1 MTEFVKKERR
11 RENFGKSL
19 VELEEVTAGGILVE
33 GVHFL
38 EVAEDLEAA
47 DMMMTGEV
55 EDLVPTAA
63 EDLVPTAAED
73 LVPTAA
79 EVEDLVPTAAEAE
92 GVTVMVV
99 LIVTVVEAAMGEIRH
114 SVVAEAEVVDTAIG

>member
-1 MTEFVKKERR
+1 M
-11 RENFGKSL
+11 
-19 VELEEVTAGGILVE
+19 VE

-55 EDLVPTAA
+55 EDLVPIAA
-63 EDLVPTAAED
+63 EDSVPIAA
-73 LVPTAA
+73 
-79 EVEDLVPTAAEAE
+79 EDLVPTAAEAE

-99 LIVTVVEAAMGEIRH
+99 LIVTVVEAAMGGIRH